1 MADDDLSRLAD
12 DPDLTVQI
20 AIGIEHFED
29 GLVTL
34 TVHGDGRATV
44 VVRSA
49 GDEQRY
55 ERRLEPDELRRL
67 GEELDELGLTSL
79 SARPGGRRPDDAPIE
94 VLVARDGRPLH
105 TAELWYGDRWDDP
118 RLDGVVRRFDALVEQ
133 VKA

>member
-1 MADDDLSRLAD
+1 VLSQLAD

-49 GDEQRY
+49 GEEQRY
-55 ERRLEPDELRRL
+55 ERTLEPDELRAL
-67 GEELDELGLTSL
+67 GEELDALELTELR
-79 SARPGGRRPDDAPIE
+79 AKPGGRKPDDAPIE

-105 TAELWYGDRWDDP
+105 SARLWYGDRWDDP
-118 RLDGVVRRFDALVEQ
+118 RLDGVVRRFDALVEE
-133 VKA
+133 VRA